1 MKQMNLIPHRP
12 DPDFISFAES
22 LISEL
27 HQDGRYGTS
36 KTYTKALSSLR
47 VYLQELSGGPV
58 QTNGQLPF
66 SAIDEDFICRYNRH
80 LSRRGVIRNSI
91 SFYNRVLRAI
101 YNKGVRHFRI
111 PDNHPFDEAY
121 TGVDRTRKR
130 AVDERTIARLIAFDL
145 SYDKSLELT
154 RDLFIF
160 SYLMRGIPFVDMA
173 YLKKSNIS
181 DGYITYRR
189 KKTGTKMDV
198 KLERQLKMIIGR
210 FARKDSEFLLPILQG
225 FDKAAPETLYRRYQ
239 ARLAAFNRKLKEL
252 SKLLGGKVSLSS
264 YVPRHSWATAAHNS
278 DVPIGII
285 SESLGHSSERAT
297 RVYLDSFNSRLI
309 DNANRKLI
317 GRIEKFVSLQETN
330 ML

>member
-189 KKTGTKMDV
+189 
-198 KLERQLKMIIGR
+198 
-210 FARKDSEFLLPILQG
+210 
-225 FDKAAPETLYRRYQ
+225 YQ